1 MNKQFSI
8 IVAIAQ
14 NNVIGRDNDLIWHIP
29 DDLKRFKALTTGGTI
44 IMGRKTYDSLR
55 IKPLPNRR
63 NIVISRDENLKLEGC
78 EVVRSI
84 DEAISIADSNEENFI
99 IGGSSIYQ
107 LFMPYVQKMYITEVD
122 KAFEGDVFFPKIDF
136 DRWKIETQTEFAVHN
151 GIPYRYTNYL
161 RKL

>member
-8 IVAIAQ
+8 IVAISQ

-29 DDLKRFKALTTGGTI
+29 DDLKRFKALTTGHTI

-63 NIVISRDENLKLEGC
+63 NIVISRDENLKLPGC
-78 EVVRSI
+78 EVVKSVE
-84 DEAISIADSNEENFI
+84 EAIIIADNDRENFI

-107 LFMPYVQKMYITEVD
+107 LFMPFVQKMYITDVD
-122 KAFEGDVFFPKIDF
+122 QAFEGDVFFPKIDF
-136 DRWKIETQTEFAVHN
+136 NNWKLESQTEFVVHN
-151 GIPYRYTNYL
+151 DIPYRYTNYI
-161 RKL
+161 K